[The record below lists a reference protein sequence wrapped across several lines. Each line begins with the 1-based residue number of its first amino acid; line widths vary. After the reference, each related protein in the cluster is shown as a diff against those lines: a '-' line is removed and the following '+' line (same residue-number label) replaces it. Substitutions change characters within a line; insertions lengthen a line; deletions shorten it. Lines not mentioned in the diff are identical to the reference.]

1 MVVVMSGDVRGD
13 ERNAFSTTST
23 QPITR
28 LACVVVSMVFS
39 KSNKERERESK
50 PRATRVTR
58 DPSCW
63 KTRHHRHHD
72 TTTKAC
78 AHDARARVAHSM
90 PSGEVC
96 HG

>member
-1 MVVVMSGDVRGD
+1 MTVVTSGDQSGD
-13 ERNAFSTTST
+13 ERNAFVTTAT

-28 LACVVVSMVFS
+28 LAGVVVSMVFS

-50 PRATRVTR
+50 PRATCATR
-58 DPSCW
+58 DLSCW

-78 AHDARARVAHSM
+78 AHDARACVADTM
-90 PSGEVC
+90 PVWEAC
-96 HG
+96 HE